1 MKNEISYQE
10 AKNLL
15 DKYLKTEFLR
25 FHSRET
31 EVVMRRLAK
40 HFNENQDFWG
50 ISGLLHDLDLDILQG
65 NFALHGLTTVK
76 ILREEGFEIPE
87 LFAVILSHTEGIPE
101 STAKRVSNFD
111 IILSAAENITGL
123 ISANTLLRPDKKIA
137 GTEPKSLVKR
147 LKSKAFAASVNREFI
162 YDIEKTGISLNDF
175 LQIAIDAMTEIADEI
190 RM

>member
-137 GTEPKSLVKR
+137 GTEPKSLIKR